1 MAGGHEP
8 DRRFSETEVRQ
19 LFNCSICS
27 GFDVLALPDGA
38 SGASGAGGAGF
49 F

>member
-19 LFNCSICS
+19 LFNCSVGS
-27 GFDVLALPDGA
+27 VFDAFALPDGA
-38 SGASGAGGAGF
+38 SGASGAGF